1 MKIKLL
7 KTAHKSNIEYFRK
20 HIELPCIFKS
30 IRTYGSNVSKIHVYT
45 KLHNIGQYSR
55 SIGHCEPESDKIK
68 RVSRFGNQTAYFI
81 FHSYNT
87 MYVIPSI
94 DYLYESNIISFGEL
108 ARRRRKS
115 NAKI

>member
-1 MKIKLL
+1 MLQNII
-7 KTAHKSNIEYFRK
+7 HKSNIKYFSK
-20 HIELPCIFKS
+20 HVKLPYIFES
-30 IRTYGSNVSKIHVYT
+30 IRTYKGSNDSKIHVYT
-45 KLHNIGQYSR
+45 KLHSIGQYSQ

-94 DYLYESNIISFGEL
+94 DYLYESNIISFREL
-108 ARRRRKS
+108 ARRRR
-115 NAKI
+115 